1 MAEIICAGVDH
12 RESEFAEVLPG
23 VRVYGA
29 CGPNA
34 LSEVASNAQGA
45 VKHTSDV
52 YWLMNNAGLCDS
64 EGVTTLASLATAAT
78 GHMKLTQITLRG
90 YADPPWNGWQSFFA
104 QYAGVAPFVAQVG
117 FGQQLVD
124 AISGDGENA
133 NNLRSHF
140 ICVLGRNTGG
150 WSPRANRTLPAG
162 YWCADGCSFAGGN
175 NNGNSFNAA
184 DVLQFYPDD
193 MLNSALPTGALVIQ
207 GVTPMAWQRTATGAH
222 DDKGHT
228 VGAGIADAIFAAAL
242 QNVDG
247 LMSETYY
254 QRTSSFT
261 PLANGEVAHWDGQH
275 VTWDGASVVVT
286 MWAQIQ
292 SLQQQVQQLQQGG
305 GGGSSDAVYIAAIK
319 AMKAAIQAA

>member
-1 MAEIICAGVDH
+1 MAETICAGVTH

-34 LSEVASNAQGA
+34 LSEVASNALGA
-45 VKHTSDV
+45 IKHTSDV
-52 YWLMNNAGLCDS
+52 YWLMANAGLCDS
-64 EGVTTLASLATAAT
+64 EGVTTLASLATAA
-78 GHMKLTQITLRG
+78 GKLGLTQVAMRG
-90 YADPPWNGWQSFFA
+90 YTDPPWNGWQAFFT

-124 AISGDGENA
+124 TISGEGENA

-140 ICVLGRNTGG
+140 FCVLGCNTGG
-150 WSPRANRTLPAG
+150 WSPHANRTLPAG
-162 YWCADGCSFAGGN
+162 FWCADGCNFAGGN
-175 NNGNSFNAA
+175 NNGNNFNAA
-184 DVLQFYPDD
+184 DVLQFYPDNV
-193 MLNSALPTGALVIQ
+193 MGNALPTGALVIQ
-207 GVTPMAWQRTATGAH
+207 GARPMAWHRTANGAQ

-228 VGAGIADAIFAAAL
+228 VGTGMADAIFGANL

-254 QRTSSFT
+254 AGAASFA
-261 PLANGEVAHWDGQH
+261 PLANGEVIHWDGHQ
-275 VTWDGASVVVT
+275 VTWDGASVVVAL
-286 MWAQIQ
+286 WNEVQ
-292 SLQQQVQQLQQGG
+292 SLQQQLQQGG
-305 GGGSSDAVYIAAIK
+305 GGSGGGGSDAVYIAAIK